1 VIPQRNISLL
11 SNRLAATG
19 GRRIREDVLE
29 RDYCLGWFLA
39 SLSQSDLRPVLG
51 FKGGTA
57 LKRCYFADYR
67 FSEDLDF
74 TLLLEIPFNEILR
87 RLEAVYRVVR
97 DSSGI
102 VFAFDRQ
109 DRQQHANS
117 YTFYLKYTGPLPAGN
132 DVKVDVTVREHVA
145 FPIED
150 RMVHRGYDEYTDI
163 PEDRSIRAYS
173 LEEIVTEKLVALAD
187 RARNEPRDLYDLWY
201 LTSHEGVTLDRL
213 AGAIRGKLEFREKEC
228 KGIENAILRKEAR
241 LKALWS
247 ARLAYQM
254 SHLPR
259 FEEVFRAVRRTLR
272 QAKLP

>member
-1 VIPQRNISLL
+1 MIPQRNISLL

-29 RDYCLGWFLA
+29 RDYCVGWFLA
-39 SLSQSDLRPVLG
+39 VLSQSDLKPVLG

-57 LKRCYFADYR
+57 LKRCYFSDYR

-74 TLLLEIPFNEILR
+74 TLLEEIPFDEILR
-87 RLEAVYRVVR
+87 RLEAVYRGVR
-97 DSSGI
+97 DGSGI
-102 VFAFDRQ
+102 TFAFDRR

-117 YTFYLKYTGPLPAGN
+117 YTFDLRYTGPLPAGN
-132 DVKVDVTVREHVA
+132 GVKVDITVRERLV

-150 RMVHRGYDEYTDI
+150 RAVHRGYDEFTDI
-163 PEDRSIRAYS
+163 PENRLIRVYS
-173 LEEIVTEKLVALAD
+173 LGEIVTEKVIALMD

-201 LTSHEGVTLDRL
+201 LTSHEGVALDHL
-213 AGAIRGKLEFREKEC
+213 TDAIRRKLEFRGVDCE
-228 KGIENAILRKEAR
+228 GIENAILRKEAR

-254 SHLPR
+254 SHLPP
-259 FEEVFRAVRRTLR
+259 FEEVIRAVRRTLR
-272 QAKLP
+272 QANLP

>member
-1 VIPQRNISLL
+1 VIPQRSISLL
-11 SNRLAATG
+11 SNRLATAG

-39 SLSQSDLRPVLG
+39 VLSLSDLRPVLG

-74 TLLLEIPFNEILR
+74 TLLEDVPLDEILR
-87 RLEAVYRVVR
+87 RLEAVYREVR
-97 DSSGI
+97 DGSGI

-132 DVKVDVTVREHVA
+132 DVKVDVTIRERLM

-150 RMVHRGYDEYTDI
+150 RAVHRGYGEFADI
-163 PEDRSIRAYS
+163 PENRSIRIYS
-173 LEEIVTEKLVALAD
+173 LHEIATEKVVALMD

-201 LTSHEGVTLDRL
+201 LTSHRGIALNHLT
-213 AGAIRGKLEFREKEC
+213 GAIRGKLEFRGKEC
-228 KGIENAILRKEAR
+228 QGIESAILQKEAR

-254 SHLPR
+254 THLPR

-272 QAKLP
+272 QAQLS